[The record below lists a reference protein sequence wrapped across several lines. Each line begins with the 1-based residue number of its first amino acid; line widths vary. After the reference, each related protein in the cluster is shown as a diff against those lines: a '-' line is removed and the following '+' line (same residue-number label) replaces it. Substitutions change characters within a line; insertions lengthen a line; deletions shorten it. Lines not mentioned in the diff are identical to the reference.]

1 MNVIHENDCKQN
13 INHQGAKTLVNRL
26 RDLLLPLLSLCLLTR
41 HGLSCCMW
49 KPSILLVGYYKDRSC
64 FMKMYTTMSAQ
75 VNGALKNKETPLHG
89 TSMWTTNW
97 ESSSLATW
105 WWWVYLFYVWILL
118 HFMYSFKR
126 SVLSNLVIL
135 FKRCSNPFQP
145 IGKRSSSKVEHK
157 LILSPHAF
165 HFF

>member
-1 MNVIHENDCKQN
+1 M
-13 INHQGAKTLVNRL
+13 TVNRILTIKELKLWLTDSVTFYSPSWACVFWRDMACPAACESL
-26 RDLLLPLLSLCLLTR
+26 RSFLCV
-41 HGLSCCMW
+41 
-49 KPSILLVGYYKDRSC
+49 IGYYKDRSC